1 MGAVESR
8 AATDALLA
16 GLASGGWSPRSW
28 ARFAVAT
35 AARSVDQ
42 ARDHPRAVVEATALH
57 VALGA
62 VSERGHRRW
71 VATSWLMTV
80 THLGLL
86 GPASSLGAANAV
98 TLVRAN
104 LPAMGITTPWL
115 AATAILADRVDGIL
129 ARRVGPTQF
138 GHYADSLAD
147 AAFWAW
153 FAYRHETDRRL
164 LATAAVAWVAPVAA
178 VTAISFGRGRMVDVP
193 RPAGLRPAAAMQLV
207 LAIRAV
213 RGGRPPSGR
222 TRPIRRRRPS
232 GRH

>member
-1 MGAVESR
+1 M
-8 AATDALLA
+8 
-16 GLASGGWSPRSW
+16 
-28 ARFAVAT
+28 AT

-57 VALGA
+57 VAFGMRA
-62 VSERGHRRW
+62 ERGHRRW

-80 THLGLL
+80 THLGML

-104 LPAMGITTPWL
+104 LPAMAITTPWL
-115 AATAILADRVDGIL
+115 AAAAILADRADGIL

-147 AAFWAW
+147 SAFWGW

-164 LATAAVAWVAPVAA
+164 LVTAAVAWVAPVAA
-178 VTAISFGRGRMVDVP
+178 VTALSFGRGRMVDVP

-207 LAIRAV
+207 LAARAIRA
-213 RGGRPPSGR
+213 GRRPSGR
-222 TRPIRRRRPS
+222 TQPIRRRRLAW
-232 GRH
+232 RH